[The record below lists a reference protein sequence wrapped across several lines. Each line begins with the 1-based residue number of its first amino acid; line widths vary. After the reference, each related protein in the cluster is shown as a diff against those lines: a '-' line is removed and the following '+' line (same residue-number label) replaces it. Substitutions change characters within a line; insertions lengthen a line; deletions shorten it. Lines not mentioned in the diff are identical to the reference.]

1 MKPGQVLLAGAL
13 LLASLACSCGP
24 YRGTKISSEPLEVE
38 ENLVYLDAAL
48 TTQIP
53 CEKLSAEQLP
63 TGRLRVRATFVN
75 ERNHTAECQ
84 LKIKFKDAADQVVED
99 TGWMP
104 LLLPR
109 RESTAFEQTSLTD
122 QAKKYV
128 ILLRKAKK

>member
-63 TGRLRVRATFVN
+63 TGRLRVRAMRVQFLGRPKNGAGAAQPEAGGSATQEAGV
-75 ERNHTAECQ
+75 E
-84 LKIKFKDAADQVVED
+84 AADGKD
-99 TGWMP
+99 DPMP
-104 LLLPR
+104 
-109 RESTAFEQTSLTD
+109 F
-122 QAKKYV
+122 
-128 ILLRKAKK
+128 